1 MAHEC
6 VSKED
11 DAICCWNWLLTP
23 PPLSN
28 IGKKQLPHTEKKDC
42 ERWKSLFLFTYSRSI
57 VSASRF
63 PANRLFGTAIF
74 LSSCLN
80 LLIPAAT
87 VFDPKAVIIVRVL
100 QVRTVNS
107 HSMAARNQVG
117 IGMSYRHAS
126 ICSLATKFQTRFLK
140 STPRGT

>member
-1 MAHEC
+1 MESLIFFAYC
-6 VSKED
+6 TRTLVSHV
-11 DAICCWNWLLTP
+11 P
-23 PPLSN
+23 
-28 IGKKQLPHTEKKDC
+28 
-42 ERWKSLFLFTYSRSI
+42 
-57 VSASRF
+57 ASRF

-107 HSMAARNQVG
+107 HSMGARNQVG
-117 IGMSYRHAS
+117 IGMSYRPAS
-126 ICSLATKFQTRFLK
+126 IYSLATQFQTRFLR
-140 STPRGT
+140 SIPRPIAGLKFSALESLYILPQTLVRDEGNS

>member
-1 MAHEC
+1 M
-6 VSKED
+6 
-11 DAICCWNWLLTP
+11 
-23 PPLSN
+23 
-28 IGKKQLPHTEKKDC
+28 KKPVLVY
-42 ERWKSLFLFTYSRSI
+42 LFSFD

-100 QVRTVNS
+100 QVRTGNS
-107 HSMAARNQVG
+107 HSMGARNQVG
-117 IGMSYRHAS
+117 IGMSYRPAS
-126 ICSLATKFQTRFLK
+126 ICSLAIYSIPDSIPGIDSSPQ
-140 STPRGT
+140 SGT